1 MAVIGASPALTYVP
15 TTSQAFSGNGSQTI
29 FTLNTSVAAN
39 ADIEVLVDNVQ
50 QSPFDGSYTAGGTT
64 LTFSEAPATGTNNIY
79 VVYRAVRIV
88 ATTQMIPDNGSV
100 TSAKLSGDL
109 TTPGNLSVTGT
120 VEINGGSGSIGLTL
134 KNGGDLLLKNA
145 DNTGSA
151 VIYCDT
157 DSEVKTSSSVTA
169 SGFKLGSELK
179 TSWGKSVKQVQ
190 TGFAAAGITTV
201 NSTTPTTIMSVSI
214 TVAAG
219 STVYI
224 TAQGEQ
230 NAVGDGWQWHRI
242 YRGDTALGTTAI
254 TVTSNTWNE
263 EFHHSYWDTNLSAGT
278 YVYNFKVW
286 NGSNYSQ
293 YGEHSTPMIQV
304 VEFGV

>member
-1 MAVIGASPALTYVP
+1 
-15 TTSQAFSGNGSQTI
+15 
-29 FTLNTSVAAN
+29 
-39 ADIEVLVDNVQ
+39 
-50 QSPFDGSYTAGGTT
+50 
-64 LTFSEAPATGTNNIY
+64 
-79 VVYRAVRIV
+79 
-88 ATTQMIPDNGSV
+88 MIPDNGSV
-100 TSAKLSGDL
+100 TNSKLADASVTSSKLSGAL

-120 VEINGGSGSIGLTL
+120 AEILGGGGVGLTL
-134 KNGGDLLLKNA
+134 KNGADLRFQNA

-151 VIYCDT
+151 DIYCDNNGEIK
-157 DSEVKTSSSVTA
+157 SPHNFTA
-169 SGFKLGSELK
+169 AGFKLGSELK
-179 TSWGKSVKQVQ
+179 TDWGKSVKQIQ
-190 TGFAAAGITTV
+190 PAYAAGGVTTV
-201 NSTTPTTIMSVSI
+201 NTTTPTSIMQVSI
-214 TVAAG
+214 TVAEG

-254 TVTSNTWNE
+254 TVTVSTWNE
-263 EFHHSYWDTNLSAGT
+263 EFHHSYWDTNLTAGT
-278 YVYNFKVW
+278 YVYHFKVW